1 MRSLVSTLARMALL
15 PIVMVT
21 TPASAETLPVQP
33 LWQFQ
38 WALDNTDDTKGVCV
52 SVPWSGECERETAL
66 PVIDMDIN
74 GVPAATDA
82 YPSMAMPSS
91 SYSSSMTP
99 VVIGLI
105 DTGIDY
111 RHPDIARHVWTNPG
125 EASGSDS
132 NENGVD
138 DGCEDGID
146 GDRNGYLNDCHGINT
161 LTPALQADGSLNP
174 AAGDP
179 MDSSL
184 AHGTHMAGLMVGDTG
199 AGMGIRGV
207 AGNANVQVVTC
218 KSGQMEPVLELV
230 PGTALP
236 ALTQARMKQ
245 CVDYFIALKQR
256 GVNLAVINAS
266 GGMSAYVNL
275 GLMWAKV
282 KSEYLLDP
290 AIFLPL
296 VEQLRALDVL
306 IVGAAGNMSWDMD
319 TREHER
325 AYFPGAFTA
334 DNVLSVAAIDAQGN
348 LWSGSSYG
356 RYTVD
361 VAAPGHHILS
371 SVPPTAENGETANYA
386 ISSGT
391 SPATALVS
399 GLAALI
405 KASPETAHLNAA
417 EIRRLIMASGRV
429 LSSLKD
435 KTLSGRSIRVSDS
448 NGHGALTCDNQ
459 AVQRRVL
466 PKAQQVTLL
475 PGDTLHLEIESF
487 NCAAIT
493 QGPLLLTSAQGVTL
507 TLLDNGEGA
516 DRIAGDGIFSVDWV
530 VPEVP
535 SFSYQFVIAQG
546 TGLPSETFTV
556 MTSVIADNGDAA
568 SSSTGTWWP
577 TMLRAGFWGSGYAIA
592 YTSSSERL
600 FQWNPVVSRAG
611 RYEVM
616 VRWPESSVFASNALF
631 RFTDG
636 NGVATSMRV
645 NQKVNGGKWVSVGEY
660 RFNVGQVGF
669 SMSNAGADGTVAADA
684 VRLVWKAY

>member
-1 MRSLVSTLARMALL
+1 MRSQVLTLARMALL
-15 PIVMVT
+15 PFVMVT
-21 TPASAETLPVQP
+21 TTTSAETLPVPP

-38 WALDNTDDTKGVCV
+38 WALDNSDDTRGVCV
-52 SVPWSGECERETAL
+52 SVPWSGDCERDTAL

-74 GVPAATDA
+74 GVPASADA
-82 YPSMAMPSS
+82 APMMTVSS
-91 SYSSSMTP
+91 PTSFGSAP

-111 RHPDIARHVWTNPG
+111 RHPDIARQVWINPG
-125 EASGSDS
+125 EATGTD
-132 NENGVD
+132 NDANGTD
-138 DGCEDGID
+138 DGCEDTID
-146 GDRNGYLNDCHGINT
+146 GDNNGYLNDCHGINT
-161 LTPALQADGSLNP
+161 LTHALQADGSLNP

-179 MDSSL
+179 MDSAL

-207 AGNANVQVVTC
+207 AGTANVQVVTC

-236 ALTQARMKQ
+236 ALTQSRMKQ
-245 CVDYFIALKQR
+245 CVDYFIGLKQR

-266 GGMSAYVNL
+266 GGMSSYVNL

-290 AIFLPL
+290 AVFLPL

-325 AYFPGAFTA
+325 AYFPGAFAA

-348 LWSGSSYG
+348 LWSGSSFG

-361 VAAPGHHILS
+361 VAAPGHHVLS
-371 SVPPTAENGETANYA
+371 TLPPDAGSGHSVNYGIA
-386 ISSGT
+386 SGT
-391 SPATALVS
+391 SPATAMVS

-405 KASPETAHLNAA
+405 KASPETAHLSAA
-417 EIRRLIMASGRV
+417 EIRRLIMASGRI
-429 LSSLKD
+429 LPSLKD

-448 NGHGALTCDNQ
+448 NGQGALTCNNQ
-459 AVQRRVL
+459 LIQRRVM
-466 PKAQQVTLL
+466 PKAQQATLL
-475 PGDTLHLEIESF
+475 PGATLHLEIESF
-487 NCAAIT
+487 NCANIS
-493 QGPLLLTSAQGVTL
+493 QNPLLVTSAQGVTL

-530 VPEVP
+530 IPELP
-535 SFSYQFVIAQG
+535 AFSYQFVIAQG

-556 MTSVIADNGDAA
+556 MTSVVADNGDAA
-568 SSSTGTWWP
+568 SNSTGTWWP
-577 TMLRAGFWGSGYAIA
+577 SMLRGGYWGSGYAIA
-592 YTSSSERL
+592 YTSSSERT
-600 FQWNPVVSRAG
+600 FQWNPTLPRGG

-636 NGVATSMRV
+636 NGAAASLRL

-660 RFNVGQVGF
+660 AFNAGPMAF

-684 VRLVWKAY
+684 VRLVWKGY